1 MLIRAGSFH
10 AGRRFVISSYARPQ
24 GLNIVG
30 IGMDGLGMRAD
41 LLDKKLSSWNESDG
55 RRPRVAYIVPYGSN
69 VGKADVELD
78 KIQVVRPCP
87 WNDVKNYTPSSRN
100 TIS

>member
-10 AGRRFVISSYARPQ
+10 AGRRFTFCPYARPQ
-24 GLNIVG
+24 GINIVG

-55 RRPRVAYIVPYGSN
+55 LKPRVAYIVPYRST
-69 VGKADVELD
+69 VEQADIELD
-78 KIQVVRPCP
+78 KIQVVQQCP
-87 WNDVKNYTPSSRN
+87 SNDVKNYTPSSRN

>member
-10 AGRRFVISSYARPQ
+10 AGRRFAFCPYARPQ
-24 GLNIVG
+24 GINIVW

-55 RRPRVAYIVPYGSN
+55 LKPRVAYIVPYHST
-69 VGKADVELD
+69 V
-78 KIQVVRPCP
+78 
-87 WNDVKNYTPSSRN
+87 
-100 TIS
+100 